1 MKKKISWIA
10 FVFHSIT
17 FSLYAILSF
26 LKMIQMD
33 KVVFLL
39 FLIFGIINTIAFG
52 EIVLKHR
59 KDGKN
64 HKGI

>member
-59 KDGKN
+59 NDGKN